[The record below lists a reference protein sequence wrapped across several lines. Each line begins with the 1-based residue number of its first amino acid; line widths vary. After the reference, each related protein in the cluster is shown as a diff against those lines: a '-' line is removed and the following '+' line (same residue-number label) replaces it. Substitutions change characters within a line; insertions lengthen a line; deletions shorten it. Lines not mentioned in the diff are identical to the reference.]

1 MLIRYSIVAVLCA
14 GACAFGQQQPAPTPP
29 QPNAPSSQ
37 PETNCSGKATRGSS
51 GPWKSTSNCKP
62 PRSTQNTPA
71 LAPDGDSAQQKK
83 ESPQQDNPFPE
94 AASQKAAEAANAAKK
109 PSGSSS
115 QVDMKRFD
123 APAGSEARISNGEG
137 GYIHDP
143 QLGATDVRV
152 GGFYL
157 QTRDYKGAYDR
168 YKEAT
173 RVAPENGE
181 AVFGLA
187 EAARGLDRKQEAV
200 TNYTVYLQAF
210 PDGKKAKDAQKA
222 LKVLSSAKK

>member
-1 MLIRYSIVAVLCA
+1 MRIRYSIIAVLCA
-14 GACAFGQQQPAPTPP
+14 GACAFAQQQPAPSSSNQAEP
-29 QPNAPSSQ
+29 Q
-37 PETNCSGKATRGSS
+37 T
-51 GPWKSTSNCKP
+51 KS
-62 PRSTQNTPA
+62 
-71 LAPDGDSAQQKK
+71 DQKK
-83 ESPQQDNPFPE
+83 QSPREANPFPE
-94 AASQKAAEAANAAKK
+94 AQSQKAADAANARDVKK
-109 PSGSSS
+109 TGESSS
-115 QVDMKRFD
+115 HVNLDRLD
-123 APAGSEARISNGEG
+123 APAGSAARISNGEG

-143 QLGATDVRV
+143 QLADKDVRV

-168 YKEAT
+168 FLEAT
-173 RVAPENGE
+173 RVAPENGQ

-222 LKVLSSAKK
+222 LKELGSAKK